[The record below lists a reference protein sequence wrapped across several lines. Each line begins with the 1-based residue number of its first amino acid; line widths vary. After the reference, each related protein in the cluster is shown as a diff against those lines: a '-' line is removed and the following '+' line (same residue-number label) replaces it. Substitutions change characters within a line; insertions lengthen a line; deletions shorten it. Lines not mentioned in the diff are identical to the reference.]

1 MRSDHG
7 PGTLPVHRTSG
18 TFAAKMARAASAFAA
33 DTSWLSLK
41 RVPSTSVATTRTGP
55 AVWLGGICLLLVGRQ
70 HCGQEEAGT
79 CRRTP
84 PALQLCNARGP
95 RPAPRPRSWLGQR
108 FSAQTQAKILLFCC
122 SCRHNKPRKRDFF
135 PDQNPGLAQTL
146 DFLEVWHN
154 LQTFWSLVVDPCIAS
169 CS

>member
-1 MRSDHG
+1 VRSDHG

-55 AVWLGGICLLLVGRQ
+55 AVWPGGICLLLVERQ

-84 PALQLCNARGP
+84 PALQLCNARGARGLP
-95 RPAPRPRSWLGQR
+95 RGRRIWLGQR
-108 FSAQTQAKILLFCC
+108 FSAQTQAKILHCTSIVL
-122 SCRHNKPRKRDFF
+122 
-135 PDQNPGLAQTL
+135 LLLQTNL
-146 DFLEVWHN
+146 GRETFSQTRIPVWHK
-154 LQTFWSLVVDPCIAS
+154 L
-169 CS
+169 